1 MPDKERNDLMAKIS
15 KENLE
20 KYITDLFHN
29 AGATEEGAA
38 VVAEILT
45 KAELRGITSHGVSR
59 IPNYMERVERKLVDP
74 DPEITVTKETPTTAH
89 VDGGYGLG
97 QIVAQKAMELA
108 IEKAKATGIGI
119 VSVNKSHHFGI
130 AAHYAEMAA
139 KENMIGFATSNVTA
153 LMAPPG
159 GASKAIGNN
168 PLAYA
173 FPAGKHL
180 PVIFD
185 MACSAVAQGKLIVAD
200 MNHKPI
206 PEGWA
211 VDINGVPTTDPAE
224 GLKGFLLPA
233 AGPKGYGLAVSMEI
247 LAGVLSGAAVAKNL
261 PSIRNDMVNKQNCGH
276 LFVAIDIDAIDDVEA
291 FKERMDKFIDEMKE
305 GKKATGSNEIFM
317 PGEIELKKE
326 IAARENGIDIPDGT
340 FGVLQQIGEKYN
352 VVLTTE

>member
-1 MPDKERNDLMAKIS
+1 MAKIS
-15 KENLE
+15 CENLK
-20 KYITDLFHN
+20 KYIADLFHS
-29 AGATEEGAA
+29 AGATEEGAEI
-38 VVAEILT
+38 VAEILA
-45 KAELRGITSHGVSR
+45 KAEFRGITSHGVSR
-59 IPNYMERVERKLVDP
+59 IPNYIERVERELVDP
-74 DPEITVTKETPTTAH
+74 DPEVKVVKENWTTAH
-89 VDGGYGLG
+89 VDGGFGLG
-97 QIVAQKAMELA
+97 QIVAHKAMKIA
-108 IEKAKATGIGI
+108 IEKAKEYGVGI
-119 VSVNKSHHFGI
+119 VSVDKSHHFGI

-139 KENMIGFATSNVTA
+139 KEGMIGFATSNVTA

-200 MNHKPI
+200 MNHKSI

-211 VDINGVPTTDPAE
+211 VDINGLPTTDPAE

-276 LFVAIDIDAIDDVEA
+276 LFIAIDINAIDDLEK
-291 FKERMDKFIDEMKE
+291 FKERIDKFIDEMKD
-305 GKKATGSNEIFM
+305 GKKAVGSEEIFM
-317 PGEIELKKE
+317 PGEIELKRE
-326 IAARENGIDIPDGT
+326 IAAKETGVEIPDET
-340 FGVLQQIGEKYN
+340 FEILQDIGNKYN
-352 VVLTTE
+352 VSLVAE